1 MGSPYTKLPKTNI
14 VPENG
19 WLEDE
24 FSYWE
29 GPFSVDMLVS
39 GRVDGPKEMG
49 LPAIIS
55 PLSIWSDYFRPHTG
69 FLGPAFWQG
78 PINPLK
84 FSEKSSLVKYWKNLT
99 KKFFR
104 WFKGPVTFFWSPILV
119 GVHLW
124 VRVTWSQKPSPR
136 QGHEVTQNCQVE
148 LFPPTK
154 SGIPCV
160 VTWRMGSQGIVSSER
175 ITPMYVSHEGQGHL
189 EGVPQPYF
197 GDLRTPWLLTTY

>member
-29 GPFSVDMLVS
+29 GLFSVDMLVS
-39 GRVDGPKEMG
+39 GRVDGPTEMG

-55 PLSIWSDYFRPHTG
+55 PLSIWSDYFRLHTS

-124 VRVTWSQKPSPR
+124 FWVTWTHQKPS
-136 QGHEVTQNCQVE
+136 QGKVTRSRQNCQVE
-148 LFPPTK
+148 LFHPTK

-160 VTWRMGSQGIVSSER
+160 VTWRIIPGLVS
-175 ITPMYVSHEGQGHL
+175 G
-189 EGVPQPYF
+189 
-197 GDLRTPWLLTTY
+197 